1 MAVKIK
7 WSRFRMTKR
16 NHNIIL
22 LVEEPV
28 QPCFFFPLKI
38 GNMFIN
44 RLTIDAN
51 AAFELLG
58 VYHFSMLGEKN
69 NSYE

>member
-1 MAVKIK
+1 M
-7 WSRFRMTKR
+7 SKR

-28 QPCFFFPLKI
+28 QPWFFPLKI